1 MKLTVKDVAQSTG
14 LSIGTVR
21 SYAWRLKL
29 GKREG
34 RYKVF
39 TLREAKLIDTGK
51 LPPLKNVKASK
62 KYRKKKS

>member
-1 MKLTVKDVAQSTG
+1 MKLTVKDVARITG

-34 RYKVF
+34 RSKVF
-39 TLREAKLIDTGK
+39 TLEEAKLIDTGK
-51 LPPLKNVKASK
+51 LPPLKIVKV
-62 KYRKKKS
+62 RKKSLKK